1 MPKEKPII
9 FSTEA
14 VMAILDGRKTQTRRV
29 IKPQP
34 PDFATLQMFGE
45 IPSCFYCAD
54 KTQTKIKMPYHVGD
68 TLWVRETWWA
78 NKENWRDAD
87 TFLHKADF
95 PIDGYSDVSDY
106 KWRRSIHMPRV
117 AARLFLEV
125 TGVRV
130 ERVQDIT
137 ETDAIAEGCGGEC
150 DCNRILCETC
160 HNTGWADPP
169 VLDFMWI
176 WDSIYAK
183 RGYSWETNPWV
194 WVIDFKR
201 VDDND

>member
-1 MPKEKPII
+1 MAEKSIA
-9 FSTEA
+9 FNTEM
-14 VMAILDGRKTQTRRV
+14 VRAILAGRKTQTRRV

-78 NKENWRDAD
+78 NKDNWHDAD
-87 TFLHKADF
+87 AFLYKADF
-95 PIDGYSDVSDY
+95 PIEGYSDVSDF
-106 KWRRSIHMPRV
+106 KWRSSKYMPRD

-125 TGVRV
+125 VNVRV

-137 ETDAIAEGCGGEC
+137 EEDAIAEGCGAEC
-150 DCNRILCETC
+150 DCNGILCETC
-160 HNTGWADPP
+160 YNTGWADPP
-169 VLDFMWI
+169 ILDFMWI
-176 WDSIYAK
+176 WDSIYVK
-183 RGYSWETNPWV
+183 RGYQWEANPWV
-194 WVIDFKR
+194 WVIEFESLEK
-201 VDDND
+201 

>member
-1 MPKEKPII
+1 MSKEKSII
-9 FSTEA
+9 FSTEK
-14 VMAILDGRKTQTRRV
+14 VKAILDGRKTQTRRV

-78 NKENWRDAD
+78 NKNNWHDAD

-106 KWRRSIHMPRV
+106 KWRRSIH
-117 AARLFLEV
+117 
-125 TGVRV
+125 TGKRW
-130 ERVQDIT
+130 R
-137 ETDAIAEGCGGEC
+137 GG
-150 DCNRILCETC
+150 
-160 HNTGWADPP
+160 W
-169 VLDFMWI
+169 
-176 WDSIYAK
+176 
-183 RGYSWETNPWV
+183 
-194 WVIDFKR
+194 
-201 VDDND
+201 

>member
-1 MPKEKPII
+1 MSKEKSII
-9 FSTEA
+9 FSTEM
-14 VMAILDGRKTQTRRV
+14 VKAILDGRKTQTRRV

-54 KTQTKIKMPYHVGD
+54 KTQTKIKMPHHVGD

-78 NKENWRDAD
+78 NKDNWHDAD

-106 KWRRSIHMPRV
+106 KWRSSRYMPRV

-125 TGVRV
+125 VNVRV
-130 ERVQDIT
+130 ERVQCIT
-137 ETDAIAEGCGGEC
+137 EEDARAEGCIEFGLTARDAFIE
-150 DCNRILCETC
+150 L
-160 HNTGWADPP
+160 
-169 VLDFMWI
+169 

-183 RGYSWETNPWV
+183 KGYGWDANPWV
-194 WVIDFKR
+194 WVYDFKR
-201 VDDND
+201 CE